1 VDKIIIQFKGKVKEI
16 PIILNKLIPTRFKV

>member
-16 PIILNKLIPTRFKV
+16 TIILNKLIATRFKV